1 MGICMVWGI
10 RVWVYCA
17 TGANAL
23 VVYDDDGGVHEISAQ
38 VFDDI
43 HILDNLYT
51 GQFDS
56 SFDILDHDTIT
67 LVPEPASLRLLLMGT
82 LFVRRKRNGG
92 CMPQ

>member
-43 HILDNLYT
+43 HTIKLLNPAKGKQFHALTKCLGRNL
-51 GQFDS
+51 
-56 SFDILDHDTIT
+56 
-67 LVPEPASLRLLLMGT
+67 LVGE
-82 LFVRRKRNGG
+82 
-92 CMPQ
+92 